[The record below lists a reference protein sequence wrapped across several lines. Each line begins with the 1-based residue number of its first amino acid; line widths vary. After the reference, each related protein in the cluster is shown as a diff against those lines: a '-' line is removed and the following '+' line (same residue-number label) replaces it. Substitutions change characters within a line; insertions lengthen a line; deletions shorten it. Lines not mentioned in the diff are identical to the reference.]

1 MRNSGFKLWS
11 QQIKSLFLK
20 RFWIFFRRTILAICI
35 LVIPWLFE
43 AVVVG
48 ILPSTS
54 SQISQFSQ
62 TVSASGTYTLA
73 LNSYGSNVLPYYLN
87 GTASTTVLQTYL
99 TSRYASSGVTLNQ
112 ITSDPNDY
120 VLSQRK
126 ANIQNIYS
134 NYYLGMLLNLVT
146 GTKLNAI
153 VYYNSMAF
161 HSSANILN
169 EIDNL
174 LYYVANSNN
183 QDYTVTTVNSPIA
196 ANSSAKSSASF
207 LEALAC
213 IDSQPVTLLNFI
225 ISIIIALIMSFQVIH
240 VARERINGSKQMQM
254 LSGIHYVTYWI
265 ANYLFDLIIML
276 FQCTMLVIML
286 AIVNAAKSGSSD
298 YEVYYVASNGL
309 LGYAYILL
317 LFSCVSWCTYAYI
330 WSFLFKQ
337 DIVGFVVLLL
347 ALGVLAYFDTIL
359 VFIQLLFVT
368 SNNNKSN
375 GISNLIAGIRV
386 ILALLFPNVS

>member
-1 MRNSGFKLWS
+1 MWF

-20 RFWIFFRRTILAICI
+20 RFWIFFRRTILAVCI

-43 AVVVG
+43 AIVVG

-87 GTASTTVLQTYL
+87 GTASTATLQSYL
-99 TSRYASSGVTLNQ
+99 TTQYASSGVTLNQ
-112 ITSDPNDY
+112 ITTDPNDY

-134 NYYLGMLLNLVT
+134 NYYMGMALNLVASN
-146 GTKLNAI
+146 KLNAI
-153 VYYNSMAF
+153 SYYSSMAF
-161 HSSANILN
+161 HSSANMLN
-169 EIDNL
+169 VIDNL
-174 LYYVANSNN
+174 LFRVASGG
-183 QDYTVTTVNSPIA
+183 QPFTVSTVNSPIA

-240 VARERINGSKQMQM
+240 VSRERINGSKQMQM

-265 ANYLFDLIIML
+265 GNYLFDLIIML

-286 AIVNAAKSGSSD
+286 AIVNAAKGGSSD

-359 VFIQLLFVT
+359 VFVQLLFVT

-375 GISNLIAGIRV
+375 GISNFIAGIRV

>member
-1 MRNSGFKLWS
+1 M
-11 QQIKSLFLK
+11 
-20 RFWIFFRRTILAICI
+20 CI

-43 AVVVG
+43 AIVVG

-99 TSRYASSGVTLNQ
+99 TSQYASSGVTLNQ

-134 NYYLGMLLNLVT
+134 NYYMGMLLNLVT

-161 HSSANILN
+161 HSSANMLN
-169 EIDNL
+169 VIDNL
-174 LYYVANSNN
+174 LFRVASGGQPFN
-183 QDYTVTTVNSPIA
+183 VTTVNSPIA

-225 ISIIIALIMSFQVIH
+225 ISII
-240 VARERINGSKQMQM
+240 
-254 LSGIHYVTYWI
+254 
-265 ANYLFDLIIML
+265 
-276 FQCTMLVIML
+276 L
-286 AIVNAAKSGSSD
+286 A
-298 YEVYYVASNGL
+298 
-309 LGYAYILL
+309 
-317 LFSCVSWCTYAYI
+317 
-330 WSFLFKQ
+330 
-337 DIVGFVVLLL
+337 
-347 ALGVLAYFDTIL
+347 
-359 VFIQLLFVT
+359 
-368 SNNNKSN
+368 
-375 GISNLIAGIRV
+375 
-386 ILALLFPNVS
+386 

>member
-1 MRNSGFKLWS
+1 M
-11 QQIKSLFLK
+11 
-20 RFWIFFRRTILAICI
+20 
-35 LVIPWLFE
+35 
-43 AVVVG
+43 
-48 ILPSTS
+48 
-54 SQISQFSQ
+54 
-62 TVSASGTYTLA
+62 
-73 LNSYGSNVLPYYLN
+73 
-87 GTASTTVLQTYL
+87 
-99 TSRYASSGVTLNQ
+99 
-112 ITSDPNDY
+112 
-120 VLSQRK
+120 
-126 ANIQNIYS
+126 
-134 NYYLGMLLNLVT
+134 GMVLNLVAP
-146 GTKLNAI
+146 TKLNA
-153 VYYNSMAF
+153 VSYYSSMAF

-169 EIDNL
+169 VIDNL
-174 LYYVANSNN
+174 LFRVASGG
-183 QDYTVTTVNSPIA
+183 QPFTVSTVNSPIA

-240 VARERINGSKQMQM
+240 VSRERINGSKQMQM

-286 AIVNAAKSGSSD
+286 AIVNAAKGSSSD

-359 VFIQLLFVT
+359 VFVQLLFVT

-375 GISNLIAGIRV
+375 GISNFIAGIRV